1 MVNPLEAAF
10 PGLARGGY
18 TITSPSNK
26 DYNCIAWAA
35 GDAEN
40 WWWPVSPDIKEVFWP
55 AAVPRAETISAFR
68 AAFAALGYVECG
80 GEDLEPGFEKMA
92 LFANDQGI
100 PLHAARQR
108 PDARWTSKLGER
120 EDIEHELRDLEG
132 TIYGVVVLLMR
143 RPVSTAVSG

>member
-1 MVNPLEAAF
+1 MVNSLQAAF

-68 AAFAALGYVECG
+68 AAFAALDYIECG
-80 GEDLEPGFEKMA
+80 GEDLEPGFEKIA
-92 LFANDQGI
+92 LFADDQGI
-100 PLHAARQR
+100 PPANGPTLVGRANWVSEKILSTSCAIWRARY
-108 PDARWTSKLGER
+108 TES
-120 EDIEHELRDLEG
+120 
-132 TIYGVVVLLMR
+132 
-143 RPVSTAVSG
+143 SCCS